1 MNNQLMKFEDMRSMS
16 DIFFQ
21 SKVFKDLPSAA
32 MALVKIQAGQEL
44 GVAPFAAMS
53 GIYII
58 QGRPTVGAAI
68 IASKIKASPKYNY
81 KIKKIDDTVCSIDF
95 YENDELTGNSQFT
108 IEDAK
113 KAGTQNIGKHPRNM
127 LFARAISNGQKWYAP
142 DVFDGPV
149 YTPEDFNES
158 TTPTTESTAEVMDSK
173 PIELEIV
180 DENHPKFDGISDGI
194 LNKGY
199 TFADVAIKYNL
210 TDSAKQTI
218 QIALDE
224 KKNVTPT
231 KTDPIPVTQAM
242 ISEMNKTISG
252 DPF

>member
-81 KIKKIDDTVCSIDF
+81 KIKKIDDSICSIDF
-95 YENDELTGNSQFT
+95 FESDEFIGNSQFT
-108 IEDAK
+108 IDDAK

-127 LFARAISNGQKWYAP
+127 LFARAISNGQKWFAP

-149 YTPEDFNES
+149 YTPEDFNV
-158 TTPTTESTAEVMDSK
+158 TTENGTAEVMESK
-173 PIELEIV
+173 PIDLPVV
-180 DENHPKFDGISDGI
+180 DEKHEKFDSICDGI

-199 TFADVAIKYNL
+199 SFADVALKYIL
-210 TDSAKQTI
+210 TDEAKKTI
-218 QIALDE
+218 QTQIDGR
-224 KKNVTPT
+224 TIIPT
-231 KTDPIPVTQAM
+231 ETTTQQVTQQM
-242 ISEMNKTISG
+242 ISDMNNQASG